1 MAARILYVPNEH
13 GSARQSGIRT
23 TFSRLRSGG
32 CVSDVKIF
40 SLLWRIREGMD
51 GALQRRKLVQLA
63 ADYRPDIILMQHLGG
78 TGIVRDELK
87 ELKDSCDALIYHEA
101 DPYSRLVHG
110 LPREAREAG
119 AVADVVFTVG
129 TGTFARNFERAG
141 ASDVQWEPSIFDS
154 ERFGRERPL
163 ANHHR
168 DFDIVMVANRNRPRL
183 RGLPNWRDRI
193 RFVNYMETRF
203 GSRFAIFGRGWT
215 GPSAQGTVAYSD
227 QSSAIRSGWV
237 SANWDHFALEP
248 KYFSDR
254 LPTSLATGSVHATTA
269 HPGFDQIFPGA
280 EPFLLM
286 SKSMVALGDRIEQY
300 LTNVDADERIEREAA
315 AWEFAHR
322 HFRQDDQ
329 LVRMLNRGGAGI
341 DQSSYEPLREL
352 RVDALDEM

>member
-1 MAARILYVPNEH
+1 MGARILYVPNEH

-23 TFSRLRSGG
+23 TLARLRSESFI
-32 CVSDVKIF
+32 SDVRIF

-51 GALQRRKLVQLA
+51 GASQRRELVELA

-78 TGIVRDELK
+78 TDITRAELK
-87 ELKDSCDALIYHEA
+87 ELKESCASLIYHEA
-101 DPYSRLVHG
+101 DPYSRFMHP

-119 AVADVVFTVG
+119 RIADVVFTVG

-141 ASDVQWEPSIFDS
+141 ASDVQWEPSIFDAD
-154 ERFGRERPL
+154 RFGRERPRS
-163 ANHHR
+163 NRQR

-193 RFVNYMETRF
+193 RFVNYMEKRF

-215 GPSAQGTVAYSD
+215 GPSAQGAVAYSD

-237 SANWDHFALEP
+237 SANWDHFAREP

-269 HPGFDQIFPGA
+269 HPGFDGIFPGG
-280 EPFLLM
+280 ESFLLM
-286 SKSMVALGDRIEQY
+286 SESMVELGDRIEQY
-300 LTNVDADERIEREAA
+300 LTNVDDDEKIELEAA

-329 LVRMLNRGGAGI
+329 LVRMLNYGGAGI
-341 DQSSYEPLREL
+341 DQRSYELLREL